1 MQALPP
7 SHTLTEIVYQASLV
21 EQESCGQCC
30 DGYHVCG
37 ASDTCRPTPSRDGSF
52 CVPNNATSRNY
63 CGVSVLMNQEVSCES
78 CDEPSPAA
86 VLYESLFDEPES
98 ASSRRRLL
106 TTSFAA
112 APSSGGFCY
121 NSNHCKVCYNRLR
134 WRLRHRLP
142 AACGSSIFQFAC
154 VNMCVTNADLRD
166 LQVRQMF
173 QEAKLL

>member
-7 SHTLTEIVYQASLV
+7 SHTLTEVVYQANLV

-86 VLYESLFDEPES
+86 VLYESLFNEPEFES

-121 NSNHCKVCYNRLR
+121 NNNHCKVCYDRLR
-134 WRLRHRLP
+134 SRLHHQ
-142 AACGSSIFQFAC
+142 AASSSSC
-154 VNMCVTNADLRD
+154 
-166 LQVRQMF
+166 
-173 QEAKLL
+173 